1 MPSPG
6 DAGYGIW
13 LGNFYCGVRSM
24 APFGMWLPWQ
34 EGVTLTAA
42 FGFTENVCFECADTW
57 LQLDALEFDPPRRS
71 GDGSGRADVQRIRL
85 LYKPDLHGDD
95 GLVIVSSDEEDVISP
110 QHAPPDVC
118 RRWRSGAL
126 EPHCGC

>member
-24 APFGMWLPWQ
+24 APFGVWLPWQ
-34 EGVTLTAA
+34 EGVTLAAA
-42 FGFTENVCFECADTW
+42 FSFTENVCFECADTW

-71 GDGSGRADVQRIRL
+71 GVAAAGQMCSGFACSTSLIYTEMVGSL
-85 LYKPDLHGDD
+85 
-95 GLVIVSSDEEDVISP
+95 
-110 QHAPPDVC
+110 
-118 RRWRSGAL
+118 
-126 EPHCGC
+126 